1 MLEPVVPRYR
11 GRVKRLY
18 FRGDAAFA
26 NPVIYEFL
34 KAEDMRYAIR
44 ISAFL
49 LLCRFQ
55 HFWKSQV
62 STTAATRGVMVRRI
76 PNGVPIPARTAQ
88 PPGSVFRVSKTI
100 SSPAKARIQGNREVP
115 DPRGLH
121 LQS

>member
-62 STTAATRGVMVRRI
+62 STTAATRGVIGSTDPQRRSHSRK
-76 PNGVPIPARTAQ
+76 NSTASRISLSSVQ
-88 PPGSVFRVSKTI
+88 DDIVTGESEDPG
-100 SSPAKARIQGNREVP
+100 
-115 DPRGLH
+115 
-121 LQS
+121 QS